1 MTSPATAADE
11 PAVIYLDNGATTP
24 LAPAV
29 LDGLA
34 ERHRTVFGN
43 PSSLH
48 APGRAAKACLD
59 EARATLSAVIGAT
72 PDRLIFTGGGTES
85 LGMAILGNAGET
97 PGQIVISAVEHGSV
111 REAARWLCTHR
122 GWTMSEV
129 AVDAQGR
136 CSADAVSEH
145 LTANVRLVCVM
156 LANNEVGTINP
167 IPAIAGAVRQYAP
180 RARLVVDAVQA
191 VGKVPVDV
199 ATLGADHVALT
210 AHKLHGPKGIGA
222 LWSARDFQPILKGG
236 GQENGLRGG
245 TQSAPLAWAFA
256 AAAAAHLAEMPRI
269 TALRDR
275 LWQQLR
281 QVAPRA
287 SINGAPIGPERLGN
301 NLHVCLPGLPSLP
314 LLNAL
319 AERGVCVSAG
329 SACGKG
335 RFSGV
340 LAALGR
346 APSDGAFLRFTIGR
360 QNTAAEID
368 RASAIFAD
376 AAVMLARAYG

>member
-1 MTSPATAADE
+1 MSEAA
-11 PAVIYLDNGATTP
+11 PVIYLDNGATTP
-24 LAPAV
+24 IAADV

-34 ERHRTVFGN
+34 TRQRTLFGN

-59 EARATLSAVIGAT
+59 DARGTLARVIGAQ
-72 PDRLIFTGGGTES
+72 PDRLVFTGGGTES

-97 PGQIVISAVEHGSV
+97 PGTIVISAVEHGSV
-111 REAARWLCTHR
+111 REAAQWLCVHR
-122 GWTMSEV
+122 GWTLSEV
-129 AVDAQGR
+129 AVDEVGR
-136 CSADAVSEH
+136 CSAEAVSDH
-145 LTANVRLVCVM
+145 LTADVRLVCVM

-167 IPAIAGAVRQYAP
+167 IADIAAEVRRYAP

-191 VGKVPVDV
+191 VGKIPVDV
-199 ATLGADHVALT
+199 TALGADHVALT

-236 GQENGLRGG
+236 GQEFGLRGG

-256 AAAAAHLAEMPRI
+256 TAAAAHLADMPRI

-275 LWQQLR
+275 LWQQLM
-281 QVAPRA
+281 QSAPRA
-287 SINGAPIGPERLGN
+287 TINGAALGPGRLGN
-301 NLHVCLPGLPSLP
+301 NLHLCLPGLPSLP

-340 LAALGR
+340 LAALNRR
-346 APSDGAFLRFTIGR
+346 ASDGAFLRFTIGR
-360 QNTAAEID
+360 QNTADEID
-368 RASAIFAD
+368 RAAAIFAEV
-376 AAVMLARAYG
+376 AVSIARAYG